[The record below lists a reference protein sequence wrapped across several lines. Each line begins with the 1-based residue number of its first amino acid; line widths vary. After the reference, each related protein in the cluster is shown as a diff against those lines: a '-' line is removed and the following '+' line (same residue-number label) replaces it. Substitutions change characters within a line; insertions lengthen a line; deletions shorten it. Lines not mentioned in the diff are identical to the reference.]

1 MKDKFTYPS
10 IFSRLMSFTYDIF
23 LVIALWFLFGFLFLG
38 LLKLFS
44 YSEDFFP
51 PILGIVIISLTTAGY
66 YSYFW
71 SYGRNTLGMST
82 WSHKII
88 TDDGKAITFKTA
100 LYRFTL
106 YLVFSIIGLSLN
118 SFDSSAAACF
128 KNILFLEG
136 FVRVYAKA

>member
-88 TDDGKAITFKTA
+88 TDGGKAITFKKLPIQLPTINA
-100 LYRFTL
+100 
-106 YLVFSIIGLSLN
+106 
-118 SFDSSAAACF
+118 
-128 KNILFLEG
+128 
-136 FVRVYAKA
+136 

>member
-100 LYRFTL
+100 LYRFIL
-106 YLVFSIIGLSLN
+106 YLIFSIIGLFWALFNKESKSLPDKVLGL
-118 SFDSSAAACF
+118 SVIKVKSAS
-128 KNILFLEG
+128 
-136 FVRVYAKA
+136 

>member
-38 LLKLFS
+38 LFKLFS
-44 YSEDFFP
+44 YSQDFFP
-51 PILGIVIISLTTAGY
+51 PILGIAIISLTTAGY

-82 WSHKII
+82 WSHKIF
-88 TDDGKAITFKTA
+88 TNDGKAITYKTA
-100 LYRFTL
+100 LYRFIL
-106 YLVFSIIGLSLN
+106 YLIFSIIGLCWALFDKESKTLPDKILGLN
-118 SFDSSAAACF
+118 VIKVKSAS
-128 KNILFLEG
+128 
-136 FVRVYAKA
+136 

>member
-1 MKDKFTYPS
+1 MKNKLTYPS

-106 YLVFSIIGLSLN
+106 YLVFSIIGLSWAL
-118 SFDSSAAACF
+118 FDKESKTLPDKILGLSVIKVKSAS
-128 KNILFLEG
+128 
-136 FVRVYAKA
+136 

>member
-1 MKDKFTYPS
+1 MKEEYKTPG

-38 LLKLFS
+38 LFKLFS
-44 YSEDFFP
+44 YSDDYLP
-51 PILGIVIISLTTAGY
+51 PSFGIVIIGLTTAGY

-88 TDDGKAITFKTA
+88 NDNGKAITFKTA
-100 LYRFTL
+100 LYRFML
-106 YLVFSIIGLSLN
+106 YLVFSIIGLCWAL
-118 SFDSSAAACF
+118 FDKES
-128 KNILFLEG
+128 KTIPDKILGLSVIKVKG
-136 FVRVYAKA
+136 AS

>member
-1 MKDKFTYPS
+1 MVS
-10 IFSRLMSFTYDIF
+10 
-23 LVIALWFLFGFLFLG
+23 FGFLFLG

-106 YLVFSIIGLSLN
+106 YLVFSIIGLSWAL
-118 SFDSSAAACF
+118 FDKESKTLPDKILGLSVIKVKSAS
-128 KNILFLEG
+128 
-136 FVRVYAKA
+136 

>member
-1 MKDKFTYPS
+1 MKNKFTYPS

-106 YLVFSIIGLSLN
+106 YLVFSIIGLSWAL
-118 SFDSSAAACF
+118 FDKESKTLPDKILGLSVIKVKSAS
-128 KNILFLEG
+128 
-136 FVRVYAKA
+136 